1 MNRNTTKILI
11 LMLCVTGLVFAAFPD
26 GNMLI
31 GEMDQNMSG
40 GSQKIISK
48 MVIETKRVT
57 RTIKTR
63 TYMQGEDSSF
73 TEYLAPA
80 REAGIKMLKIKDNL
94 WTYDPDADRTI
105 TISGHMLRQSI
116 NGSDLSYEDMME
128 DETIQDSYN
137 SVTVGEEV
145 IFDRDCWVLDLTALK
160 DDISYPRRK
169 LWLDKERYLPL
180 KGEYYAKSGKLLKR
194 MEIRSVMRV
203 DNRWYPSEMFYKDV
217 LDKKGKGTS
226 FIIESIEFDVDI
238 PKYMFT
244 KAALKK

>member
-1 MNRNTTKILI
+1 
-11 LMLCVTGLVFAAFPD
+11 MLCGIGLIFAAFPD
-26 GNMLI
+26 ANMLI
-31 GEMDQNMSG
+31 GKMDQNMASE
-40 GSQKIISK
+40 SQKIISK
-48 MVIETKRVT
+48 MVIKTKRIT
-57 RTIKTR
+57 RTIKTI
-63 TYMQGEDSSF
+63 TYTQGEDLSF

-80 REAGIKMLKIKDNL
+80 REAGIKMLKIKDDL

-128 DETIQDSYN
+128 DETLQDSYHA
-137 SVTVGEEV
+137 VTVGEEL
-145 IFDRDCWVLDLTALK
+145 FSDRNCWVLKLTAK
-160 DDISYPRRK
+160 TDDIAYPKRK

-194 MEIRSVMRV
+194 MEIRSVMKVGERY
-203 DNRWYPSEMFYKDV
+203 YPAEMFYKDV
-217 LDKKGKGTS
+217 LNKKSEGTS